1 MIGVY
6 LEVFEAMIKSGE
18 KYAKESGSKSP
29 LMYQWHDSEYLGAA
43 HGVSGIIYLLLKV
56 WYEGFFSDGKRKTCA
71 LGSTRWFIGKS
82 SIVYWF
88 PSHTHC
94 GIFENETIT
103 KWKLSIIQW

>member
-56 WYEGFFSDGKRKTCA
+56 
-71 LGSTRWFIGKS
+71 
-82 SIVYWF
+82 
-88 PSHTHC
+88 
-94 GIFENETIT
+94 
-103 KWKLSIIQW
+103 